1 GNVSPAAE
9 ANISQDPQS
18 SNTVALDERWAQWTV
33 NQTACQDCL
42 GRWTTFT
49 AEERARNFTRSVH
62 TLFNIHGQW
71 EEIKTFARLVRC
83 SHGGQQH
90 GVIIEIGGDRTIS
103 LTG

>member
-1 GNVSPAAE
+1 VGSCRRTINGDDVVVLCWIQAQNGVDDLNFVA
-9 ANISQDPQS
+9 Q
-18 SNTVALDERWAQWTV
+18 ALDERWAQWTV

-83 SHGGQQH
+83 SHGGQQ
-90 GVIIEIGGDRTIS
+90 
-103 LTG
+103 